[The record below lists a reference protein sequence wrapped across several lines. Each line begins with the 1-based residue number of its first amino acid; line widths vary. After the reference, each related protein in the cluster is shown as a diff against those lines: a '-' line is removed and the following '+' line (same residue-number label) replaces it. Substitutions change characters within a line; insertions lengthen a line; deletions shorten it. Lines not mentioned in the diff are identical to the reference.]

1 MFHPRSQGVKV
12 KLNLLDRKPWRS
24 VAIPEES
31 GIPRSTFTIGLCCD
45 SKARLDDFC
54 TWKNGK
60 KYGETVDCGKLEVIH
75 GLCQSFK
82 NFKYWKYQTKSFSS
96 NIFFGFDKIWNIL
109 SSSGYRADCSGQYTQ
124 IQCCS
129 IRRP

>member
-1 MFHPRSQGVKV
+1 MVSVKAIVVFLKV

-75 GLCQSFK
+75 GLCQSF
-82 NFKYWKYQTKSFSS
+82 
-96 NIFFGFDKIWNIL
+96 NIL
-109 SSSGYRADCSGQYTQ
+109 NLKILTQ
-124 IQCCS
+124 I
-129 IRRP
+129 I